1 VKKPKGPKTFDHET
15 KSGGSDENAYN
26 VPAGQELK
34 QKTDHDRQGMT
45 IYEKQCYIFDIFAKQ
60 AL

>member
-1 VKKPKGPKTFDHET
+1 MFDHEP
-15 KSGGSDENAYN
+15 KSGDSEENAYN

-34 QKTDHDRQGMT
+34 RKTDHDRRGMA